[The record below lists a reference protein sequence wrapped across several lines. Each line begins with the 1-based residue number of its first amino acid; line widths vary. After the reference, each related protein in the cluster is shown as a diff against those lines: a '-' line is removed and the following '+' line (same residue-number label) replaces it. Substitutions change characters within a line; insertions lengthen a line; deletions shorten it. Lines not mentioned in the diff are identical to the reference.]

1 MGLSLNIALPRCLSV
16 QENSH
21 FLGFRN
27 HLRLTCDRG
36 TTSIVAEATLQELR
50 LKLLFCGRLA
60 ARVET
65 HDSSTLAC
73 ALDLFHILFILSGGR
88 VGMLLC

>member
-1 MGLSLNIALPRCLSV
+1 MGLSLNIALLRCLSV

-27 HLRLTCDRG
+27 HFRLTCDRG

>member
-1 MGLSLNIALPRCLSV
+1 MGLSLNIALLRCLSV

-36 TTSIVAEATLQELR
+36 TTSIVAEATLQEL
-50 LKLLFCGRLA
+50 
-60 ARVET
+60 
-65 HDSSTLAC
+65 
-73 ALDLFHILFILSGGR
+73 
-88 VGMLLC
+88 